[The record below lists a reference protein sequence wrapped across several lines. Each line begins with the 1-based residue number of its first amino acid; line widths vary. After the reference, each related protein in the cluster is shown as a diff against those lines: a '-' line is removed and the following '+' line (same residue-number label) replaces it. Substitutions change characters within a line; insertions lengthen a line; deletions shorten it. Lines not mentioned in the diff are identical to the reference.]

1 MVSSFLNRNFTIKRC
16 VVRHIFRSDGDRFHP
31 AMGTVPIRIKVFPA
45 GIPVPDK
52 TAGRKGIRDLLIPRI
67 HPAAKDAALPLIP
80 EDVHP
85 IHHQFRPV
93 HLLCIDL
100 IDFSR
105 NHLDLGGLP

>member
-1 MVSSFLNRNFTIKRC
+1 
-16 VVRHIFRSDGDRFHP
+16 
-31 AMGTVPIRIKVFPA
+31 MGTVPVGIEVLPT

-52 TAGRKGIRDLLIPRI
+52 AAGRKGIRDLLVPRI
-67 HPAAKDAALPLIP
+67 HPAAKDAFLPLIP

-85 IHHQFRPV
+85 IHHQLCPV
-93 HLLCIDL
+93 HLLGIDL